1 MFVLSAIGTASI
13 HLCLNHQ
20 RCRAIVQHGIAVALS
35 VVESPVLDVGFREAP
50 LMSERER
57 VLKEVRAALEREPR
71 INLHKFPVEMEFG
84 DGVLTL
90 EGEAEHVAAKKLSLE
105 LAIAVRG
112 VTGIVDR
119 LHVAPATRMGDGAI
133 LDAVRDTLLQE
144 PTLANCSI
152 YVIRKGAL
160 ETVREIAREP
170 RGAIRVSVN
179 EGVVL
184 LDDHV
189 TGLTQKRLAGV
200 LAWWVPGSRDVING
214 MEVIPDQPDSDEEM
228 AKAVRI
234 VLKKDPFVNG
244 ERISV
249 AARQSVVTLEGDAPS
264 EPQREMAEFDAWYVF
279 GVDKVVNHIAV
290 RP

>member
-1 MFVLSAIGTASI
+1 MKTT
-13 HLCLNHQ
+13 
-20 RCRAIVQHGIAVALS
+20 
-35 VVESPVLDVGFREAP
+35 VV
-50 LMSERER
+50 SERDR

-71 INLHKFPVEMEFG
+71 INLHRFPVEMEFS

-90 EGEAEHVAAKKLSLE
+90 EGEVEHIAAKKLGLE
-105 LAIAVRG
+105 LAISVRG

-119 LHVAPATRMGDGAI
+119 LHITPATRMGDGAI
-133 LDAVRDTLLQE
+133 LDAVRDALLQE
-144 PTLANCSI
+144 PTLLNCSI
-152 YVIRKGAL
+152 HVLRKGQL
-160 ETVREIAREP
+160 ELVRKLTDEP
-170 RGAIRVSVN
+170 RGSIRVSVN
-179 EGVVL
+179 NGVVL

-214 MEVIPDQPDSDEEM
+214 MAIVPDQPDSDEEM

-234 VLKKDPFVNG
+234 VLKKDPFVND
-244 ERISV
+244 ERIRV

-264 EPQREMAEFDAWYVF
+264 APQKEMAEFDAWYVF
-279 GVDKVVNHIAV
+279 GVDKVVNNLEI